1 MLKIATMKTPSSAH
15 LLQRLPFSAT
25 AAAVLF
31 AFTSLGFASATIEL
45 NQPYVPAGADYSI
58 TALQNLTPLTLD
70 GGTALGANPNVNL
83 EFQGGF
89 GVRYLNSEG
98 KLTDFGIGLYDA
110 SCAPGIQT
118 ASTGLNI
125 DFSRLVSS
133 HGLSATLGDFDLNS
147 SSIDADPSKVAPT
160 ISIYGNGGVLL
171 GNFSTADIIADH
183 AASLLTS
190 MDPIAKTDLWKLSLD
205 ALVGPNA
212 QISGFTL
219 GADTHNGSGSLM
231 AVHSDPY
238 FLVSVNGG
246 DCAMVPEPGSAFL
259 ILSAGIGAL
268 IITRRRNRDLFSS
281 K

>member
-1 MLKIATMKTPSSAH
+1 MLIIATMKTPSSAH
-15 LLQRLPFSAT
+15 LPQRLPLLAT
-25 AAAVLF
+25 AAALLLV
-31 AFTSLGFASATIEL
+31 FTSLGFASPTIEL
-45 NQPYVPAGADYSI
+45 NQPYVPAGANYSI

-70 GGTALGANPNVNL
+70 GGTAVGANPNVNL

-89 GVRYLNSEG
+89 GVSYLNSEG

-110 SCAPGIQT
+110 SSAPGIQT

-125 DFSRLVSS
+125 DFSHLVSS
-133 HGLSATLGDFDLNS
+133 HGLSATLGDFDLNA
-147 SSIDADPSKVAPT
+147 SSIDANPSKVAPT
-160 ISIYGNGGVLL
+160 ISIYGNSGVLL

-231 AVHSDPY
+231 AVNSDPY

-259 ILSAGIGAL
+259 ILSAGLGAL
-268 IITRRRNRDLFSS
+268 IITRRRNRNLFSS

>member
-1 MLKIATMKTPSSAH
+1 MLIIATMKTPSSAH
-15 LLQRLPFSAT
+15 LPQRLPFSVT
-25 AAAVLF
+25 AAAMLF
-31 AFTSLGFASATIEL
+31 AFTSLGFASSTIEL
-45 NQPYVPAGADYSI
+45 DQPYVPAGANYSI

-70 GGTALGANPNVNL
+70 GGTAVGANPNVNL

-125 DFSRLVSS
+125 DFSQLVSS
-133 HGLSATLGDFDLNS
+133 HGLSATLGDFDLNGS
-147 SSIDADPSKVAPT
+147 STDADPSKVAPT
-160 ISIYGNGGVLL
+160 ISIYGNSGVLL

-190 MDPIAKTDLWKLSLD
+190 MDPITKTDLWKLSLD

-219 GADTHNGSGSLM
+219 AADTHNGSGSLM
-231 AVHSDPY
+231 AVKSDPY

-259 ILSAGIGAL
+259 ILSAGLGAL

>member
-1 MLKIATMKTPSSAH
+1 MKTPSSANQS
-15 LLQRLPFSAT
+15 QRLPAS
-25 AAAVLF
+25 AAVAAMLF
-31 AFTSLGFASATIEL
+31 AFTSLGFASSTIEL
-45 NQPYVPAGADYSI
+45 SQAYVPAGANYSI

-70 GGTALGANPNVNL
+70 GGTSVGANPNVNL

-89 GVRYLNSEG
+89 GVRYQNSEG
-98 KLTDFGIGLYDA
+98 RLTDFGIGLYDA
-110 SCAPGIQT
+110 SCAPGVQT

-125 DFSRLVSS
+125 DFSHLVSS
-133 HGLSATLGDFDLNS
+133 HGLSATLGDFDLNG

-160 ISIYGNGGVLL
+160 ISIYGNGGLLL

-183 AASLLTS
+183 AATLLTS
-190 MDPIAKTDLWKLSLD
+190 MDPIAKTDLWKLSID
-205 ALVGPNA
+205 SLVGPNA

-259 ILSAGIGAL
+259 ILSAGLGAL
-268 IITRRRNRDLFSS
+268 IITRRRSRDVFSA